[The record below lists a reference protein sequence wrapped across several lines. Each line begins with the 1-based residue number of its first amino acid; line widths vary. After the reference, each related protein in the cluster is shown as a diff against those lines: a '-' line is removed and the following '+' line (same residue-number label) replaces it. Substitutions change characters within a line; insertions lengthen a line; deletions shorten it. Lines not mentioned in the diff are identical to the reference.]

1 MLPKAKV
8 FLDIRTL
15 ATTRWKHILFKI
27 FTKIF
32 SPFYDRVFVL
42 NRNIAEE
49 YVMRP
54 EKCSLLP
61 LGYDPT
67 SFAPSLRKEVEGYTR
82 ESTLKCVYL
91 GFLDKQ
97 RKLENMIQAVVMA
110 IEAGCD
116 IEMSIVGNGNNKD
129 YLMQLTERSGH
140 SSRFVFH
147 NFVPH
152 EKLAKIIHG
161 HHLGISYIPRE
172 KIYDANPPL
181 KTIEILASG
190 IPVVGSDTSG
200 NKIFITPGHN
210 GYLFSDNLRDL
221 CDLLTNIWKS
231 GIRTEMYRNA
241 EKSARNWDWDYLA
254 DKYLIP
260 VYEESLGL

>member
-1 MLPKAKV
+1 
-8 FLDIRTL
+8 
-15 ATTRWKHILFKI
+15 
-27 FTKIF
+27 
-32 SPFYDRVFVL
+32 
-42 NRNIAEE
+42 
-49 YVMRP
+49 
-54 EKCSLLP
+54 
-61 LGYDPT
+61 
-67 SFAPSLRKEVEGYTR
+67 
-82 ESTLKCVYL
+82 
-91 GFLDKQ
+91 
-97 RKLENMIQAVVMA
+97 MIQAVVIA

-116 IEMSIVGNGNNKD
+116 IEISIVGDGNDKD

-210 GYLFSDNLRDL
+210 GYLFGGNPKDLSDILIY
-221 CDLLTNIWKS
+221 IWES
-231 GIRTEMYRNA
+231 GIQKEMYRNA
-241 EKSARNWDWDYLA
+241 KKSARNWDWDYLA
-254 DKYLIP
+254 NKYLIR
-260 VYEESLGL
+260 VYKKSLGL